1 MNCFCC
7 GFSALPIDTFCL
19 LRISFA
25 FSDVFRY
32 VDCRGLY
39 DGLYVVRVRDVL
51 ACVVLQA
58 KLLLAFLV
66 SSFLVFDK
74 CSNQFLQWCSVGFLV
89 RAYERECY
97 GKL

>member
-1 MNCFCC
+1 MV
-7 GFSALPIDTFCL
+7 FSALPIDT
-19 LRISFA
+19 
-25 FSDVFRY
+25 FRY

-39 DGLYVVRVRDVL
+39 DGLYDGLYVVCVRDVL
-51 ACVVLQA
+51 ACVFFLVLQA
-58 KLLLAFLV
+58 KLLSAFLV

>member
-1 MNCFCC
+1 MV
-7 GFSALPIDTFCL
+7 FSALPIDTFCL

-32 VDCRGLY
+32 VDCC
-39 DGLYVVRVRDVL
+39 GLYVVRVHDVL
-51 ACVVLQA
+51 AFVFFLVPQA
-58 KLLLAFLV
+58 KLLLAFIVL
-66 SSFLVFDK
+66 FLVFDK
-74 CSNQFLQWCSVGFLV
+74 CNNQFLQWCSVGFLV

>member
-1 MNCFCC
+1 MV
-7 GFSALPIDTFCL
+7 FSALPINTFCL

-51 ACVVLQA
+51 ACVYFLVLQA

-66 SSFLVFDK
+66 SSFLVIDK